1 MLKAFFSVAILLVL
15 VNLNLNAQNLKLGIV
30 DVQTVI
36 MQMPEA
42 QGADQ
47 MLKEITSKYQDTIA
61 KMRKDL
67 EEKLEQYKKQKAM
80 MPQDQ
85 QQKAEEGLQTQNNLL
100 VKYSQEKESDVYKL
114 RGELLEPLRAKVM
127 KAISEVAKA
136 ESMSFVFEKGGQ
148 AIVYSEEKFD
158 ITFLVIDK
166 IKRGGG
172 AATPDAKPANEKK
185 KK

>member
-42 QGADQ
+42 QSADQ
-47 MLKEITSKYQDTIA
+47 MLKDITSKYQDTIA

-67 EEKLEQYKKQKAM
+67 EDKLEQYKKQKAM

-85 QQKAEEGLQTQNNLL
+85 QQKAEEGLQTQNNML
-100 VKYSQEKESDVYKL
+100 VKYSQEKENDVYKL
-114 RGELLEPLRAKVM
+114 RGELLEPLRSKVM
-127 KAISEVAKA
+127 KAIQEVAKS
-136 ESMSFVFEKGGQ
+136 ESMSFVFEKSGQ

-166 IKRGGG
+166 IKRGGSS
-172 AATPDAKPANEKK
+172 APEAKPTEKK